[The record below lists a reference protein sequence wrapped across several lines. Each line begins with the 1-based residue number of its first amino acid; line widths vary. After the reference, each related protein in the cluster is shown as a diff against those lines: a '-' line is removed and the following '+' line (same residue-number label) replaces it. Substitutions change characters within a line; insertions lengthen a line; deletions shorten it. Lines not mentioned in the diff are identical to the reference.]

1 MLTYHDLIGNFKA
14 IGLQPGDTLLVHN
27 SYKSFG
33 GVDGGPQTVI
43 NSLLA
48 VLGEAGTLIMPT
60 FNFDFCKGIPWDVR
74 STPSHMGAITNIV
87 REHPDAK
94 RVFHPIYS
102 FAILGKH
109 AAYITEE
116 RYKSSFGVNSLFGK
130 LRQLDGKIMI
140 IGLSYTNSMTFF
152 HHVEEI
158 EGVDYR
164 YMKDFTGMV
173 TDHNGV
179 TNEGT
184 FSMLVRD
191 LDMGV
196 ITEVDPMGSLMEDA
210 GIVNV
215 RQVGE
220 STVKLM
226 KANDVY
232 AFTAREMKRDPKL
245 LYEIDK
251 SK

>member
-1 MLTYHDLIGNFKA
+1 MA
-14 IGLQPGDTLLVHN
+14 IGLQPGDLLLVHN

-43 NSLLA
+43 DSLLA
-48 VLGEAGTLIMPT
+48 VLGEGGTLIMPT
-60 FNFDFCKGIPWDVR
+60 FNFDFCKGIPWDIR
-74 STPSHMGAITNIV
+74 STPSQMGAITNIV
-87 REHPDAK
+87 REHPEVK

-109 AAYITEE
+109 ATYLTEE
-116 RYKSSFGVNSLFGK
+116 RYRSSFGANSLFGK

-152 HHVEEI
+152 HHVEEM

-164 YMKDFTGMV
+164 YMKDFTGLV

-179 TNEGT
+179 TSKDT
-184 FSMLVRD
+184 FTMLVRD

-210 GIVNV
+210 GIVTV
-215 RQVGE
+215 RQIGE

-232 AFTAREMKRDPKL
+232 DFCASEMKRDPKL
-245 LYEIDK
+245 LYEINK

>member
-1 MLTYHDLIGNFKA
+1 
-14 IGLQPGDTLLVHN
+14 
-27 SYKSFG
+27 
-33 GVDGGPQTVI
+33 
-43 NSLLA
+43 
-48 VLGEAGTLIMPT
+48 
-60 FNFDFCKGIPWDVR
+60 
-74 STPSHMGAITNIV
+74 MGAITNIV

-102 FAILGKH
+102 FAILGKY
-109 AAYITEE
+109 ATYLTEE

-173 TDHNGV
+173 TDQNGV

-210 GIVNV
+210 GIVAV
-215 RQVGE
+215 RQIGE

-232 AFTAREMKRDPKL
+232 AFTAREMKQDPKL